1 MASQEEE
8 DNMIR
13 SGSRVVAMLA
23 ARVATEPMR
32 AVILVSQAVPLQVEA
47 NLQHAASCDWRTM

>member
-1 MASQEEE
+1 VASQEEE

-13 SGSRVVAMLA
+13 SGS
-23 ARVATEPMR
+23 RVATEPMR

-47 NLQHAASCDWRTM
+47 DLQHAASCDWRTM